1 MKDWDEKMNIREVVC
16 KIIMKATVLGEGVY
30 QLQGTE
36 NILDLGIDSFQ
47 LMNVI
52 VELENELNIE
62 FRDED
67 LIIIKFQNL
76 NEICNSIQEV
86 LTKYAI

>member
-1 MKDWDEKMNIREVVC
+1 MDIRDVVS
-16 KIIMKATVLGEGVY
+16 KVIERVTVLGDGVY
-30 QLQGTE
+30 QLTGTE
-36 NILDLGIDSFQ
+36 NILELGIDSFL

-52 VELENELNIE
+52 VELENELNIV

-76 NEICNSIQEV
+76 DEICNSIREV
-86 LTKYAI
+86 LPHYEH